1 MDSDKSTCKQCLI
14 NIKGDIKMKLRQK
27 LAVVLASA
35 MVVTAVPVVTMA
47 ETSNKVVSSV
57 RVIEKDDKTT
67 GVALRMKFED
77 GMPDEEEEFYFTL
90 TNAEWLDGSDDED
103 KAIIEGL
110 GNIVVDADDED
121 VWELTPGSYSTDK
134 TSATVTYTRQS
145 DKVLRVNVKGL
156 EAADIV
162 NFTLPIKAT
171 GGDVSVAVTGEGSSS
186 TVSEGSYKLL
196 ATGEDAASLTV
207 ASEPNAF
214 YQDGELSAI
223 TLKETFKGSFAA
235 DDMVLKIS
243 LQDTDFEFDEASNV
257 KIEGSYGFNFKYMS
271 AEDDKEKE
279 FKYDSSKVKF
289 TVDAEDA
296 SVAYIWLSKDLAKD
310 AKSQGRIEITGIEVS
325 SDEKDLTEGNLL
337 ADIETVDSVAKAD
350 TTAGI
355 TLPGGAD
362 LDKDYDDVVVAKI
375 ANYGVA
381 ITMKDDKAVD
391 IVAGRDEEVVFTVK
405 ESVDDVFVGG
415 RSITL
420 SLKDSE
426 GKTDEQYFMI
436 SAAQKADPLSIID
449 DNANDMVKKVEF
461 TFEDEEDYNG
471 KDTSNI
477 YYKKGMY
484 RVNEIKVTFADTD
497 EDKDALNKND
507 DVDKFKVKTKIYVPV
522 DQQDKKSVEIV
533 GELRGEDVKGTTAV
547 NIVDPFDVTF
557 KQTTLKV
564 GLQDQEMGN
573 ITLTEKDK
581 EMLMKG
587 DLVFDIVN
595 GSKKED
601 GIVIEDEGTLTVTGD
616 LKKTDDFEISGST
629 ADKVT
634 LKRQSKAAST
644 LAIDKMLVTVDR
656 TVPEGYYDLELSGE
670 AVDEYDG
677 TYTVDDYIVIGTPN
691 TQDITSAGLT
701 KGTVTFVIGE
711 SKYSV
716 NGEEVAMDAPS
727 YIQDPGYTMVP
738 VRYVAQAFGVA
749 SKDILFG
756 NGSVTIFAGER
767 TLNLTNGSKVATVN
781 GNPVQM
787 GAAVVIKDGRTYVP
801 AGEIARL
808 IGISTSWDASTK
820 TDRKSVV

>member
-1 MDSDKSTCKQCLI
+1 
-14 NIKGDIKMKLRQK
+14 MKLRQK

-77 GMPDEEEEFYFTL
+77 AVADDEEEFYFTL

-110 GNIVVDADDED
+110 GNIVVDEDDTD
-121 VWELTPGSYSTDK
+121 VWTLTPGEYSTDK
-134 TSATVTYTRQS
+134 TSATEVTYTRQS
-145 DKVLRVNVKGL
+145 DKVLKVNVKGL
-156 EAADIV
+156 EPDDIV

-186 TVSEGSYKLL
+186 TISEGSYKLL

-243 LQDTDFEFDEASNV
+243 LQDTDFEFDAASDV
-257 KIEGSYGFNFKYMS
+257 KIEGSYGFNFKYS
-271 AEDDKEKE
+271 TKGLDED
-279 FKYDSSKVKF
+279 FKKDESKVKF
-289 TVDAEDA
+289 TIDDDDA

-337 ADIETVDSVAKAD
+337 ADIESVDSVAAAD
-350 TTAGI
+350 TTDNI
-355 TLPGGAD
+355 KLVGGAD

-375 ANYGVA
+375 ANYGVQ

-405 ESVDDVFVGG
+405 ESVDDVYVGG

-426 GKTDEQYFMI
+426 GKTDEQFFMI
-436 SAAQKADPLSIID
+436 SKEQKDDPMKIID

-461 TFEDEEDYNG
+461 TFEDDDDY
-471 KDTSNI
+471 KDTTSI

-484 RVNEIKVTFADTD
+484 RVKEIKVTFADTD
-497 EDKDALNKND
+497 EDGDALNKND

-547 NIVDPFDVTF
+547 NIIDPFDVAF

-677 TYTVDDYIVIGTPN
+677 TYTVEDYIVIGTPN

-820 TDRKSVV
+820 TATFTN